1 MANRIISLAALM
13 LILGAVFF
21 VFRGSQPTETATNF
35 VQIRGSHFVVG
46 GRPFRFVGANV
57 PIIPGHMAE
66 AAGAGIKVVRIWALG
81 EGELRDKDRLPD
93 PPGQPPTYP
102 YRWSPDHWNEEA
114 LLQLDRMIAD
124 AGSHGVRVQICLTN
138 WWRDTGG
145 VTQYLRWAGIEGA
158 DDDNYPHGIN
168 FERAMLFY
176 TNEETRR
183 LYRQH
188 LEKIATR
195 RNHVTGTLYRDDPT
209 IFGWELINEAQAVT
223 GRWGDRRA
231 WIAEMSRYLK
241 SLDPNHLISP
251 GDWGYRSTIERR
263 EWIADH
269 QLPDVDYCDVHI
281 YPVDDA
287 DSFVES
293 PADLR
298 EFIDNRANAALVV
311 NKPLVFGEFG
321 MGPEGYKN
329 FSQADWFRSFFE
341 ENVRAGSG
349 GAMFWMLTP
358 DARRRYSVTFTERDQ
373 KLLREIGRA
382 AWFFDTY
389 RAGDSPVR
397 LTEPQRYLVPHQIA
411 LVPPADDHSILPKK
425 ILLEDRSLLYRF
437 KPEMAASGRFE
448 KLGSGP
454 NYIWGSGIGSFEYLI
469 PQREDRRRVSQII
482 VRARL
487 QPVVPTDAKPEYI
500 KTRVTLLVNGYDCG
514 SRLIPVEDPKR
525 PLVQEWSVDNFLVRL
540 HAMRGLSIS
549 IRFEVTPEADWPY
562 GVNISTWPAGYDS
575 GENTPIE
582 VLVRH

>member
-13 LILGAVFF
+13 LILGAAFF
-21 VFRGSQPTETATNF
+21 VFRGSQPTEAANNF
-35 VQIRGSHFVVG
+35 VQIRGSHFVVS

-209 IFGWELINEAQAVT
+209 IFGWELMNEAQAVT

-231 WIAEMSRYLK
+231 WIEEMSRYLK

-251 GDWGYRSTIERR
+251 GDWGYRSTI
-263 EWIADH
+263 
-269 QLPDVDYCDVHI
+269 
-281 YPVDDA
+281 VDDA

-321 MGPEGYKN
+321 TGPEGYKT
-329 FSQADWFRSFFE
+329 FSQVDWFRSFFE

-358 DARRRYSVTFTERDQ
+358 DAHRRYSVTFTERDQ

-389 RAGDSPVR
+389 RTGDPPAR
-397 LTEPQRYLVPHQIA
+397 LTETERYLVPHQIA
-411 LVPPADDHSILPKK
+411 LVPPADDQPILPKK

-454 NYIWGSGIGSFEYLI
+454 NYIWGSGVGYFEYLI
-469 PQREDRRRVSQII
+469 PQREDRRRVSQL
-482 VRARL
+482 VVSARV

-540 HAMRGLSIS
+540 RAMRGMPIS
-549 IRFEVTPEADWPY
+549 IRFEVTQEADWPY

-575 GENTPIE
+575 GETTPIE